1 MSFLLKIVEGP
12 NKGAEIALVEGV
24 AVTFGKGDD
33 CDIVIADSTMPAE
46 PMKIEPS
53 ETGVTVGGEALKP
66 LHVKTVGA
74 TSFAVGPAD
83 APWGELVWPSSEK
96 PKVEEPKVEE
106 PKVEETNKPNPEE
119 PGDKRSEKRSRHGC
133 VGCLL
138 AMLALL
144 MVLIALGWV
153 FRGRIKEG
161 DWSKWY
167 DRFINRSRAGDSS
180 VSGVHSPATLESIA
194 EKYGLTFANEG
205 ATSSLSGNLATR
217 RERLAAT
224 AEAYEAMPGV
234 ELDITDDESFR
245 TAAEDALFTLT
256 EGALKVSVATNRFL
270 RIVGSSPS
278 PAALKKTIEAL
289 NGDLPRLRDVDMTG
303 VRIRGAAVSKTADAV
318 YDETA
323 PTLVSDSNPK
333 RYVAKQSRN
342 KKTEFPVC
350 GIFTVPYPCLVMRDG
365 KRIFE
370 GASIGDSVIL
380 KIEADSVTVTNS
392 TGRFEWKP

>member
-46 PMKIEPS
+46 PMNIEPS
-53 ETGVTVGGEALKP
+53 ETGVTVGGEALEP

-74 TSFAVGPAD
+74 TSFAVGPTD
-83 APWGELVWPSSEK
+83 APWGELVWPSNEK
-96 PKVEEPKVEE
+96 PKVEETKVEEPKVEGT
-106 PKVEETNKPNPEE
+106 KKSDPEE
-119 PGDKRSEKRSRHGC
+119 PEDKQSEKQTRLGC
-133 VGCLL
+133 VGCRL

-144 MVLIALGWV
+144 IAMIALGWV
-153 FRGRIKEG
+153 FRGSIKEC
-161 DWSKWY
+161 DWSKLY
-167 DRFINRSRAGDSS
+167 DRFITRSRAGDSS
-180 VSGVHSPATLESIA
+180 VSDIHSPATLESIA
-194 EKYGLTFANEG
+194 EKYGLAFANER
-205 ATSSLSGNLATR
+205 TTPSLSGNLATR

-303 VRIRGAAVSKTADAV
+303 VSIRGAAVSKTADEV
-318 YDETA
+318 YDETDST
-323 PTLVSDSNPK
+323 PVSDSNSK
-333 RYVAKQSRN
+333 RYAAKQSRN

-350 GIFTVPYPCLVMRDG
+350 GIFTVPYPCLVLRDG

>member
-24 AVTFGKGDD
+24 AVTFGKSED

-46 PMKIEPS
+46 PMKLEAS
-53 ETGVTVGGEALKP
+53 EADVTINGEALEP
-66 LHVKTVGA
+66 LQVKTVGA

-96 PKVEEPKVEE
+96 PKVEGPKVEE
-106 PKVEETNKPNPEE
+106 PKVEGTDKSNPEE
-119 PGDKRSEKRSRHGC
+119 PVDKQSEKRSRHGC

-144 MVLIALGWV
+144 MVLIALVWV
-153 FRGRIKEG
+153 FRGRIKEC
-161 DWSKWY
+161 DWSKWH
-167 DRFINRSRAGDSS
+167 DRFITRSRAGDSS
-180 VSGVHSPATLESIA
+180 VSGVNSPATLESIA

-205 ATSSLSGNLATR
+205 TTSSLSGNLATR

-289 NGDLPRLRDVDMTG
+289 NGDLPKLRDVDMTG
-303 VRIRGAAVSKTADAV
+303 VGIRSAAVSKTADAV
-318 YDETA
+318 HDETA
-323 PTLVSDSNPK
+323 PTPVSDSNPK
-333 RYVAKQSRN
+333 RYAAKRSHN

-350 GIFTVPYPCLVMRDG
+350 GIFTVPYPCLVLRDG